1 MARSAIYPIIFGTML
16 IALGMMPRL
25 ITALMEELE
34 DFRTLFT
41 QLPRRATDI
50 PGSADLWL
58 VAGGGV
64 MVIAGLVSTL
74 VR

>member
-1 MARSAIYPIIFGTML
+1 MPKSAIYPIIFGTMF
-16 IALGMMPRL
+16 IALGMMPSL

-34 DFRTLFT
+34 DLRTLFT
-41 QLPRRATDI
+41 QLPRRATDV
-50 PGSADLWL
+50 PASADLWL

-64 MVIAGLVSTL
+64 MVIAGLVAIL